1 MPRAKE
7 DAVKDPSRPLILG
20 DAHSLTLIISKL
32 FTYIF
37 KDIEYNISYVN
48 LASGSAGAS
57 SCESHEEPSNV
68 QRGFVFAKV
77 SQSGD
82 QEAGNEDKVMS
93 NQCLLPTIVL
103 HWFVNE

>member
-7 DAVKDPSRPLILG
+7 DAVKDPRRPLILG

-48 LASGSAGAS
+48 LTSGSRAS
-57 SCESHEEPSNV
+57 SCESHEESSNV
-68 QRGFVFAKV
+68 QHGFVFAKV
-77 SQSGD
+77 SESGD

-93 NQCLLPTIVL
+93 NQRLLPSIVL
-103 HWFVNE
+103 HWFVDE